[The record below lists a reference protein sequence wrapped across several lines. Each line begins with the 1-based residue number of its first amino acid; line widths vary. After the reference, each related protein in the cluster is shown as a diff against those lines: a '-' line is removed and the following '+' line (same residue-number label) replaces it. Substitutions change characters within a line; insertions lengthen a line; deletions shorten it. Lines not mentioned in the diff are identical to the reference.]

1 MYVTEIIHLTFNY
14 TLIRKS
20 KSKTQQ
26 LEVGTTKANDQC
38 NKTPFRAPEKESK
51 KQRSTKKK
59 FLPMTKY

>member
-38 NKTPFRAPEKESK
+38 NKTPFRAPD
-51 KQRSTKKK
+51 
-59 FLPMTKY
+59 